1 MKGKALM
8 IQGTTSHAGK
18 SLLVAAL
25 CRIFNNKG
33 FTVAPFKA
41 QNMSLNSYV
50 TKDGAEIA
58 YSQAI
63 QAIAARIEP
72 QAIFNPILLKPK
84 GNNASQIILMGKTFA
99 DYKVNDYYTDF
110 IPRLISHVK
119 EAAQILKK
127 KYDLIIIEGAGSPAE
142 INLYDKD
149 IANMFVAR
157 LLNAP
162 VILIGDIDRG
172 GVFASIY
179 GTIKLLPAEDQ
190 KRIKYFVINKFR
202 GDLRILG
209 PGIKQLED
217 LIGIKCNGVIPYI
230 EDLRIP
236 AEDSLSLEDYHE
248 TSGQIEVKVIR
259 FPRISNFN
267 DFEILSWE
275 PSVHVSYIS
284 DPLELNDADVIIL
297 PDTKN
302 TVKDLQWLK
311 EKGFFSKLKEL
322 AQKGVLI
329 IGICGGYQIL
339 GKKIIDKKIEGDK
352 DDIHEGLNLLPIS
365 TEFMTHEKITKQ
377 VKAEIIGLPSYKG
390 FIVNGYE
397 IHMGKIIHESRV
409 DYLLKI
415 MPPIPHNHADRFA
428 GAINDKK
435 NVFGCLLHGF
445 FNTDEFREKFLEYLF
460 MRKQGRKKENHEP
473 PVKYKK
479 LIEINIDKL
488 AKVVEKHLNID
499 DLMILINTLEDSTGK

>member
-8 IQGTTSHAGK
+8 IQGTSSHAGK

-41 QNMSLNSYV
+41 QNMSLNSHV
-50 TKDGAEIA
+50 TKNGAEIA
-58 YSQAI
+58 YSQAV

-84 GNNASQIILMGKTFA
+84 GNNASQIILMGKPFA
-99 DYKVNDYYTDF
+99 DYKVNEYYDDLV
-110 IPRLISHVK
+110 PRLISHVK
-119 EAAQILKK
+119 EVAQILKR

-149 IANMFVAR
+149 ISNMFVAR

-179 GTIKLLPAEDQ
+179 GTIKLLHAEDQ
-190 KRIKYFVINKFR
+190 KRIKYFIINKFR
-202 GDLRILG
+202 GDVSILE
-209 PGIKQLED
+209 PGIKQLEE

-230 EDLRIP
+230 EDLKIP
-236 AEDSLSLEDYHE
+236 AEDSLSLEDHLE
-248 TSGQIEVKVIR
+248 TSGQIEVKIIR

-275 PSVHVSYIS
+275 PSVHISYIS
-284 DPLELNDADVIIL
+284 EPHELNHADLIIL
-297 PDTKN
+297 PGTKN

-322 AQKGVLI
+322 AQKNVLI
-329 IGICGGYQIL
+329 LGICGGYQML
-339 GKKIIDKKIEGDK
+339 GKNIIDKKIEGDE
-352 DDIHEGLNLLPIS
+352 DDIHGGLDLLPIS
-365 TEFMTHEKITKQ
+365 TEFTTYKKITKQ
-377 VKAEIIGLPSYKG
+377 VKAQIIGLPSCKG
-390 FIVNGYE
+390 FIVSGYE
-397 IHMGKIIHESRV
+397 IHMGKIIHEPRAN
-409 DYLLKI
+409 YLLKI
-415 MPPIPHNHADRFA
+415 IAEANNHDNSFA

-460 MRKQGRKKENHEP
+460 MRKQGRKEYHEP
-473 PVKYKK
+473 LVKYKE

-488 AKVVEKHLNID
+488 ATVVEKHLNMD
-499 DLMILINTLEDSTGK
+499 DLMTLINT